1 MTGEQQF
8 SLTLNIPLS
17 RWLPDSWAMYNVN
30 RSDKSNTSH
39 QLGIGGTALQDNNLS
54 YNLQQSYTDNNVGYG
69 ASMNGR
75 YRSSV
80 GEFGLGYSY
89 DKNSRQWNYS
99 AQGAVVAHA
108 HGVTLGQSVQ
118 DSFAIVHINEGA
130 NVKVQNAQGV
140 YTDFWG
146 NAIVPNMTNYR
157 HNAITVNT
165 QEHDS
170 LDISDATQDV
180 IPSKGAVVGVDFDAR
195 SGMRALLTLVHN
207 KERVPFG
214 ALLTLGNSTA
224 IVGEDGEVYITGVQE
239 SMTFTVQW
247 GKEINQQCTGVITEP
262 EKYTTG
268 IYKATMDCR

>member
-1 MTGEQQF
+1 
-8 SLTLNIPLS
+8 
-17 RWLPDSWAMYNVN
+17 
-30 RSDKSNTSH
+30 
-39 QLGIGGTALQDNNLS
+39 
-54 YNLQQSYTDNNVGYG
+54 

-140 YTDFWG
+140 YTDYWG

-165 QEHDS
+165 QGHDS

-180 IPSKGAVVGVDFDAR
+180 
-195 SGMRALLTLVHN
+195 
-207 KERVPFG
+207 
-214 ALLTLGNSTA
+214 
-224 IVGEDGEVYITGVQE
+224 
-239 SMTFTVQW
+239 
-247 GKEINQQCTGVITEP
+247 
-262 EKYTTG
+262 
-268 IYKATMDCR
+268 